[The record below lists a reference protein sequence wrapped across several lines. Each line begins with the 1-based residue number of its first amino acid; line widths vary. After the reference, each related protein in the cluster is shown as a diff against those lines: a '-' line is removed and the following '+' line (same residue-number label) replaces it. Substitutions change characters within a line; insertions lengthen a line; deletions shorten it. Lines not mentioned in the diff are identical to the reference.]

1 MMKYS
6 NHQFFEADNWERLL
20 SVSQRFLV
28 LNSKINNE
36 KGERRPNFTGQHKVV
51 N

>member
-6 NHQFFEADNWERLL
+6 NHQLFEADNWERLF
-20 SVSQRFLV
+20 SVSQV
-28 LNSKINNE
+28 LNSKLTNE
-36 KGERRPNFTGQHKVV
+36 EGERRPNFTGQHKVV

>member
-6 NHQFFEADNWERLL
+6 NHQLFEADNWERLF
-20 SVSQRFLV
+20 SVSQCILV
-28 LNSKINNE
+28 LNSKLNNE
-36 KGERRPNFTGQHKVV
+36 EGERRPNFTGQRKVV